1 MEEDAVRGRSGEKG
15 VHVKLV
21 LLTML
26 VLFAC
31 VASSASSQGV
41 PPMPPCTAGASS
53 VVYGQAPVTTWDPP
67 GCAHP

>member
-1 MEEDAVRGRSGEKG
+1 M
-15 VHVKLV
+15 KLV